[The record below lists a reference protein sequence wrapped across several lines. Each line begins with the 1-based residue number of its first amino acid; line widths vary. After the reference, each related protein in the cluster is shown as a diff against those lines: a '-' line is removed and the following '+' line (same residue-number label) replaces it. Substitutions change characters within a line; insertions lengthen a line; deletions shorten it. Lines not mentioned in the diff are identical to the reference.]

1 MLIEQLSHYLPEHPF
16 LHSLSILGILAL
28 ISLLAFYVTE
38 KVILTLMTR
47 MFRKTSTQL
56 DDILLNRNVFNR
68 LAYIVPALIFY
79 NFADS
84 APQFMVVYIQRASL
98 SLMALSG
105 LLVINAFLGA
115 LEDIYEKTKYYERL
129 HIKSYIQITK
139 LIINIL
145 GSVIIVAILIN
156 KDLSWFLG
164 GLGAMAAVLLLI
176 FKDTILS
183 LVASIQISSNDLF
196 KVGDWIEAPQFG
208 ADGDVIDIALHTVKI
223 QNWDKTVSVI
233 PTHKLIDSTFKNWRF
248 MSKSGGR
255 RIKRSLFIDMNS
267 ISFCSVET
275 LERFKKIEILRDF
288 IDRKQ
293 KEVAEHNEAN
303 NIDTSEVINGR
314 RLTNIG
320 TFRKYIE
327 AYLRNNTNIHN
338 EMTFLVRQLDP
349 TEKGLPIQIY
359 VFSNDID
366 WIRYEEIQ
374 SDIFDHLLAVIPEFG
389 LKIFQSPSGKDFE
402 ELGQKVASV

>member
-1 MLIEQLSHYLPEHPF
+1 
-16 LHSLSILGILAL
+16 
-28 ISLLAFYVTE
+28 
-38 KVILTLMTR
+38 
-47 MFRKTSTQL
+47 MFQKTSTQM
-56 DDILLNRNVFNR
+56 DDILIKRNVFKR
-68 LAYIVPALIFY
+68 LTYVVPALIFY
-79 NFADS
+79 NFAYA
-84 APQFMVVYIQRASL
+84 APQFTTMIQRASL
-98 SLMALSG
+98 TLMAIAG
-105 LLVINAFLGA
+105 LLVINSFINA
-115 LEDIYEKTKYYERL
+115 LRDIYKKTKYHERL
-129 HIKSYIQITK
+129 DINSYLQITK

-145 GSVIIVAILIN
+145 GSVVIVGIIIN
-156 KDLSWFLG
+156 KDTTLLLS
-164 GLGAMAAVLLLI
+164 GLGVMTGFIMLI

-183 LVASIQISSNDLF
+183 LLASLQISSNDLF
-196 KVGDWIEAPQFG
+196 KVGDWIEAPKFG

-223 QNWDKTVSVI
+223 QNWDKTISVI
-233 PTHKLIDSTFKNWRF
+233 PTHKLIDSTFRNWRF
-248 MSKSGGR
+248 MSESGGR

-275 LERFKKIEILRDF
+275 LERFKKFEILRDF

-338 EMTFLVRQLDP
+338 EMTFLIRQLEP

-389 LKIFQSPSGKDFE
+389 LKIFQSPTGKDFA
-402 ELGQKVASV
+402 ELGKKAALV

>member
-1 MLIEQLSHYLPEHPF
+1 
-16 LHSLSILGILAL
+16 
-28 ISLLAFYVTE
+28 
-38 KVILTLMTR
+38 
-47 MFRKTSTQL
+47 MFQKTATQL
-56 DDILLNRNVFNR
+56 DDILIKRNVFKR
-68 LAYIVPALIFY
+68 LTYVVPALIFY
-79 NFADS
+79 NFAYA
-84 APQFMVVYIQRASL
+84 APQFTILIQRASL
-98 SLMALSG
+98 TLMAISG
-105 LLVINAFLGA
+105 LLAINSFLNA
-115 LEDIYEKTKYYERL
+115 LRDIYKTTKYHERL
-129 HIKSYIQITK
+129 DINSYLQITK

-145 GSVIIVAILIN
+145 GSVVIVGIIIN
-156 KDLSWFLG
+156 KDTTLLLS
-164 GLGAMAAVLLLI
+164 GLGVMTGFIMLI

-183 LVASIQISSNDLF
+183 LLASLQISSNDLF

-233 PTHKLIDSTFKNWRF
+233 PTHKLIDSTFRNWRF
-248 MSKSGGR
+248 MSESGGR

-267 ISFCSVET
+267 ISFCSTET
-275 LERFKKIEILRDF
+275 LERFKKFALISDY
-288 IDRKQ
+288 IDKGQ
-293 KEVAEHNEAN
+293 KEVVEHNETN

-338 EMTFLVRQLDP
+338 EMTFLVRQLEP